1 MSRLT
6 DLKSRWTGPKGV
18 FGVCPPI
25 LNPEQEFPMPSSPA
39 RAIAID
45 DDVNIDN
52 DVNVDN
58 DVAAADA
65 NTSVCDNKK
74 VV

>member
-1 MSRLT
+1 MMNDDRSAT
-6 DLKSRWTGPKGV
+6 SKDVQP
-18 FGVCPPI
+18 
-25 LNPEQEFPMPSSPA
+25 
-39 RAIAID
+39 AIAID